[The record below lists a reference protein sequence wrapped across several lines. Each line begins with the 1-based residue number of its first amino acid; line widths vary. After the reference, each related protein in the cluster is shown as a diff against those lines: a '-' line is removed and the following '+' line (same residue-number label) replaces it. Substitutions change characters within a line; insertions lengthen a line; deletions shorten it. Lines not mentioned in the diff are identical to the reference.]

1 MSIYDSYIEVAR
13 VVKAHGIRGQLKLL
27 PYTESASDLTQYD
40 SFWIGVNGEM
50 IGQFKV
56 ERLQAVQGSATVKFA
71 GIHDRNDA
79 ERFRDFDLYIHKS
92 QLPAPPAGQYYIRD
106 LIGLQVVSEGGAEL
120 GVLNDVYELPAND
133 VYQIVRDGKEL
144 LIPAIEGVVLG
155 IQMDK
160 RVMTVRLPEGLSDTD
175 L

>member
-1 MSIYDSYIEVAR
+1 MSAHDFYIEVAR
-13 VVKAHGIRGQLKLL
+13 VVKAHGLRGEMKLL
-27 PYTESASDLTQYD
+27 PYTESASDLAQYD
-40 SFWIGVNGEM
+40 NFWIGVNGEM
-50 IGQFKV
+50 TGQFKV
-56 ERLQAVQGSATVKFA
+56 EWLRAAPGSATIKFA

-92 QLPAPPAGQYYIRD
+92 EMPAPPEGQYYIRD

-133 VYQIVRDGKEL
+133 VYQVVRDGKEL
-144 LIPAIEGVVLG
+144 LIPAIGGVILD

>member
-1 MSIYDSYIEVAR
+1 
-13 VVKAHGIRGQLKLL
+13 
-27 PYTESASDLTQYD
+27 
-40 SFWIGVNGEM
+40 
-50 IGQFKV
+50 
-56 ERLQAVQGSATVKFA
+56 
-71 GIHDRNDA
+71 
-79 ERFRDFDLYIHKS
+79 
-92 QLPAPPAGQYYIRD
+92 
-106 LIGLQVVSEGGAEL
+106 LQVVGEDGAEL

-144 LIPAIEGVVLG
+144 LIPAIEGVILG